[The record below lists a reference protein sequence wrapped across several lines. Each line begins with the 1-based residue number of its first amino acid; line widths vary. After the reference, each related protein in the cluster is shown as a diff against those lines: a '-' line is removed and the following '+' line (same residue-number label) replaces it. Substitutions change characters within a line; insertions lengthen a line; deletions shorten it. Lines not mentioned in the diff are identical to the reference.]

1 MSYKNRTEVERLL
14 DQLCTDLGFC
24 LPPNEYARLQS
35 LLPLSIDA
43 FIDQVFMAEGLE
55 PQVKTELRRQ
65 VRERVARR
73 FAETVENN
81 AT

>member
-14 DQLCTDLGFC
+14 DQLCTELGFC
-24 LPPNEYARLQS
+24 LPPSEYARLQS

-43 FIDQVFMAEGLE
+43 FTDQVFIAEGLE

-73 FAETVENN
+73 FAETVDND
-81 AT
+81 AS